1 MAADTLC
8 LLRTFHPARG
18 GEASGVMPGSGPL
31 PMSWT
36 RILVRRATPY
46 VAVAAI
52 LAVQALARTDAVVA
66 FPLYLTVVL
75 VVSLQQERAEA
86 FAVAAVAAVAVVIPP
101 LATSAGTSD
110 VASAI
115 LLAAVML
122 AVALAV
128 GELMRH
134 TRASASAAQR
144 QVDELLATDR
154 RLNALV
160 ASAQVGLGLADL
172 EGRLTM
178 VNDRLASVL
187 GRSRDELLGRAVA
200 DITAAEDRD
209 DVEAG
214 LGLIRSGDV
223 SRWDASVEQLRS
235 DGSRVPIGLYLG
247 RLPSTVTGE
256 PALLV
261 QVTDITQRRHADK
274 ILDCLLTVR
283 QVVVNS
289 VTVESAVPPLL
300 AAFCSR
306 LGWSAAQLWWPDADG
321 TSMRLQTS
329 WNASGPLV
337 DGFLHASRSIAV
349 SQGTGLAGRVWKS
362 GVVSAEEDLQAA
374 ADYHLHAAARM
385 AALESAV
392 AFPIVS
398 A

>member
-8 LLRTFHPARG
+8 LLRTFHPVRG

-75 VVSLQQERAEA
+75 VVSLQQERADA

-101 LATSAGTSD
+101 LATAAGTSD

-115 LLAAVML
+115 LLA
-122 AVALAV
+122 VALAV

-134 TRASASAAQR
+134 ARASASAAQR

-160 ASAQVGLGLADL
+160 ESAQVGLGLADL

-187 GRSRDELLGRAVA
+187 GRSRD
-200 DITAAEDRD
+200 
-209 DVEAG
+209 
-214 LGLIRSGDV
+214 
-223 SRWDASVEQLRS
+223 
-235 DGSRVPIGLYLG
+235 
-247 RLPSTVTGE
+247 
-256 PALLV
+256 
-261 QVTDITQRRHADK
+261 
-274 ILDCLLTVR
+274 
-283 QVVVNS
+283 
-289 VTVESAVPPLL
+289 
-300 AAFCSR
+300 
-306 LGWSAAQLWWPDADG
+306 
-321 TSMRLQTS
+321 
-329 WNASGPLV
+329 
-337 DGFLHASRSIAV
+337 
-349 SQGTGLAGRVWKS
+349 
-362 GVVSAEEDLQAA
+362 
-374 ADYHLHAAARM
+374 
-385 AALESAV
+385 
-392 AFPIVS
+392 
-398 A
+398 